1 MPNGP
6 VGNTAAAS
14 GDYAGVVEIVD
25 HLVVVSQSVGGAQ
38 VEVAFVRRATATSA
52 RPDGARVFLG
62 DGIRRMTYRNVT
74 SSTLRVGQHG
84 QEVTLEPVLLNV
96 GEDSNELAED
106 LRGAGWRQV

>member
-1 MPNGP
+1 
-6 VGNTAAAS
+6 VQ
-14 GDYAGVVEIVD
+14 IVD
-25 HLVVVSQSVGGAQ
+25 HLVVVSSPIGGAQ
-38 VEVAFVRRATATSA
+38 FETTFIRESTAASA
-52 RPDGARVFLG
+52 RRDGARVFLG